1 MENDTL
7 DGWVE
12 KYKHYSGYPII
23 GKVCTHPSLHPPLV
37 SLDPVPRLVPGQCC
51 SLIRL
56 CSLVGSM
63 GATRR

>member
-23 GKVCTHPSLHPPLV
+23 GKVRIHRPPPLG
-37 SLDPVPRLVPGQCC
+37 LFNLRPVAGFWPVAR
-51 SLIRL
+51 
-56 CSLVGSM
+56 
-63 GATRR
+63 